1 MIFARNFLGIIE
13 KREKMGGSLENAK
26 VSIPY
31 FETPCKF
38 ERKFSFDIVSST

>member
-1 MIFARNFLGIIE
+1 MIVHKNFLGIIE
-13 KREKMGGSLENAK
+13 KREKMGDILKNAK

-31 FETPCKF
+31 FETPCKI